1 MSSESTFVLQ
11 AAFLFLPW
19 IVAAVGGL
27 VSFRLRTSRT
37 LARAV
42 QFATAVTLC
51 GLSLIFWQFN
61 HSIADCFVPAFAGL
75 AFSLHLAISSH
86 LAVSLVTQVL
96 SNMSALAAPR
106 LWGFLSMGISPLIL
120 AGGLWQIDV
129 MATPPEMSTEGVKDY
144 PTADL
149 VEMTEVWAYTDR
161 GHRIPLQKIRE
172 DMSDSVAISGDQ
184 GLPKEGSPLPYR
196 AIRIVEPDTTSNC
209 IGWVF
214 AGAHG
219 WILCRD
225 VQQILDDNGY
235 LAVKVAREG
244 DAVVYYDSN
253 GNIVHAG
260 MVVAMLDD
268 GRPLVESK
276 WGYQGVFLHLPEGT
290 PYGDAWTFY
299 RSARQGHL
307 LHMPHAEDS
316 TTRAAEASP

>member
-1 MSSESTFVLQ
+1 MSSESAFILN
-11 AAFLFLPW
+11 AALLFIPW
-19 IVAAVGGL
+19 IVAALGGL
-27 VSFRLRTSRT
+27 VSFRFRKSCT

-42 QFATAVTLC
+42 QLATAAILF
-51 GLSLIFWQFN
+51 GLGLIFWQFN
-61 HSIADCFVPAFAGL
+61 HSFADCFAPALAGL
-75 AFSLHLAISSH
+75 AVSLHLAISSH
-86 LAVSLVTQVL
+86 AVVCFATQVL
-96 SNMSALAAPR
+96 SNIRSLAVPR
-106 LWGFLSMGISPLIL
+106 LWGFLAMGISPLIL
-120 AGGLWQIDV
+120 VGGLWEINV
-129 MATPPEMSTEGVKDY
+129 MATPPERSLEGVKDY

-149 VEMTEVWAYTDR
+149 VEMTDIWAYTDR
-161 GHRIPLQKIRE
+161 GFRIPLQKIRAE
-172 DMSDSVAISGDQ
+172 MSDSIAISGDQ

-235 LAVKVAREG
+235 QAVKVAREG
-244 DAVVYYDSN
+244 DAVIYYDSN
-253 GNIVHAG
+253 GKIDHAG
-260 MVVAMLDD
+260 TVVALLDD

-276 WGYQGVFLHLPEGT
+276 WGYQGAFLHLPDAT

-307 LHMPHAEDS
+307 LHLPNAEDS